1 MAAAERFDG
10 CEVVKKLSTGP
21 ITDLYHVIQEPL
33 GRPAFIKALGSSI
46 LPSSPFAASL
56 EREARLLAELS
67 HSNILRVYDFVR
79 RGERMWLVLEY
90 VDGLS
95 LEDVLKK
102 VKRLPEGFAC
112 AVGLEVCRALA
123 HAHEHGVVHRDVQ
136 PKNVLIGKDG
146 SLKLANFSVAFDERL
161 PTAPEL
167 LEGGTGYGGPSYMS
181 PEQILGERADGR
193 SDLFSLG
200 VLLYE
205 MLSGERPFDGPDDRS
220 TSLRIRRDPV
230 PPLGKKAPGINPA
243 LERMTQRCLEKMPSD
258 RFDSSAEAVAALV
271 ACARELDAEPSAP
284 LLRDTLIRARLL
296 EGSPTRGNS
305 ARKLRPVEGRVG
317 VAVAGLFFALAL
329 IIAGGVVIQL
339 SSGKAVGSA
348 VAAQAG
354 RRLELLPPGRAFLRV
369 VAHPWAHVIVDG
381 QEVEI
386 TPFARPIPLS
396 AGSHYVRLEH
406 PNAPVERR
414 TVELT
419 PGETLLLDVTLHVS
433 AAGVGGSGG
442 LNAATT
448 AAALE
453 KSRAGV
459 GVDMPGSPDGGPP
472 SERDTP

>member
-1 MAAAERFDG
+1 MTAVERFDG

-21 ITDLYHVIQEPL
+21 ITDLYHVVQEPL

-67 HSNILRVYDFVR
+67 HPNVLEVYDFVR

-90 VDGLS
+90 VDGVS
-95 LEDVLKK
+95 LEELMQRT
-102 VKRLPEGFAC
+102 KRVPESFAC
-112 AVGLEVCRALA
+112 AVALEVCRALA
-123 HAHEHGVVHRDVQ
+123 HAHAHGVVHRDVQ
-136 PKNVLIGKDG
+136 PKNILLGKDG

-167 LEGGTGYGGPSYMS
+167 LEGGTGYGGPAYMS

-205 MLSGERPFDGPDDRS
+205 MLCGERPFDGPDDRS

-230 PPLGKKAPGINPA
+230 PPLSKKAPGVSQA

-258 RFDSSAEAVAALV
+258 RFDGAPE
-271 ACARELDAEPSAP
+271 ACAILEAAAQELGAEPTAP
-284 LLRDTLIRARLL
+284 LIRDTLIRARLV
-296 EGSPTRGNS
+296 EGSPLKG
-305 ARKLRPVEGRVG
+305 AAVRKPRPHEGRVG
-317 VAVAGLFFALAL
+317 VTVAGLFLAL
-329 IIAGGVVIQL
+329 LSIIAGGVAIQSL
-339 SSGKAVGSA
+339 SGKAVGTA

-354 RRLELLPPGRAFLRV
+354 RRLELLPTGRASLRV

-381 QEVEI
+381 QEVET

-419 PGETLLLDVTLHVS
+419 PGETLLLDVTMKVTAPKLS
-433 AAGVGGSGG
+433 AS
-442 LNAATT
+442 
-448 AAALE
+448 AAALA
-453 KSRAGV
+453 KARAAGAAR
-459 GVDMPGSPDGGPP
+459 GEDPGDSG
-472 SERDTP
+472 TP

>member
-1 MAAAERFDG
+1 MAAPERFDG

-56 EREARLLAELS
+56 EREARLLAGLD
-67 HSNILRVYDFVR
+67 HPNILKVYDFVR

-90 VDGLS
+90 VEGVTLD
-95 LEDVLKK
+95 DVMQKSKK
-102 VKRLPEGFAC
+102 LPEAFAC
-112 AVGLEVCRALA
+112 AVALEVCRALSHA
-123 HAHEHGVVHRDVQ
+123 HAHGVVHRDVQ
-136 PKNVLIGKDG
+136 PKNVLIAQDG
-146 SLKLANFSVAFDERL
+146 SLKLANFSIAFDERM

-230 PPLGKKAPGINPA
+230 PPLAKKAPGVSPA
-243 LERMTQRCLEKMPSD
+243 LERVTQRCLEKMPSD
-258 RFDSSAEAVAALV
+258 RFDSSAEACAALE
-271 ACARELDAEPSAP
+271 AAARELGAEPTLP
-284 LLRDTLIRARLL
+284 IVHDTLIRMRLVQGSL
-296 EGSPTRGNS
+296 QASGATRRSRQREG
-305 ARKLRPVEGRVG
+305 VG
-317 VAVAGLFFALAL
+317 VAVAGLFFALAM
-329 IIAGGVVIQL
+329 IVAGGFTIQML
-339 SSGKAVGSA
+339 SGKSISASVGA
-348 VAAQAG
+348 DAPG
-354 RRLELLPPGRAFLRV
+354 RRLELLPGGRAFLRV

-396 AGSHYVRLEH
+396 VGSHYVRLEH

-414 TVELT
+414 TIELS
-419 PGETLLLDVTLHVS
+419 PGETLLLDVTLKVTPPNP
-433 AAGVGGSGG
+433 AASTTQGGADG
-442 LNAATT
+442 A
-448 AAALE
+448 
-453 KSRAGV
+453 
-459 GVDMPGSPDGGPP
+459 DGGDD
-472 SERDTP
+472 SGTP

>member
-1 MAAAERFDG
+1 MASAESFDG

-21 ITDLYHVIQEPL
+21 ITDLYHAIQEPL

-56 EREARLLAELS
+56 EREARLLAELDHPS
-67 HSNILRVYDFVR
+67 ILKVYDFVR

-90 VDGLS
+90 VDGVT

-102 VKRLPEGFAC
+102 TKRLPEAFAC
-112 AVGLEVCRALA
+112 AVALSVCRALA
-123 HAHEHGVVHRDVQ
+123 HAHAHGVVHRDVQ
-136 PKNVLIGKDG
+136 PKNILIASDG

-230 PPLGKKAPGINPA
+230 PPLSKKAPGIDAA
-243 LERMTQRCLEKMPSD
+243 LERFTQRCLEKMPSD
-258 RFDSSAEAVAALV
+258 RFDSTSEALAILEAA
-271 ACARELDAEPSAP
+271 ARDLGAEPSAP
-284 LLRDTLIRARLL
+284 LLRDTLVRARLV
-296 EGSPTRGNS
+296 EGSPLKGVT
-305 ARKLRPVEGRVG
+305 ARQAGQRHRQREGGVG
-317 VAVAGLFFALAL
+317 FAVTGLFFALAL
-329 IIAGGVVIQL
+329 IIVGGAAIQIVSGKSAGGAQ
-339 SSGKAVGSA
+339 AT
-348 VAAQAG
+348 AQAG
-354 RRLELLPPGRAFLRV
+354 RRLELLPAGRSFLRV

-396 AGSHYVRLEH
+396 PGSHYVRLEH

-414 TVELT
+414 TIELT
-419 PGETLLLDVTLHVS
+419 PGETLLLDVTLKVS
-433 AAGVGGSGG
+433 AHLKPVASGSAQNAGDASSDS
-442 LNAATT
+442 N
-448 AAALE
+448 
-453 KSRAGV
+453 
-459 GVDMPGSPDGGPP
+459 
-472 SERDTP
+472 TP

>member
-1 MAAAERFDG
+1 MTAAERFDG

-21 ITDLYHVIQEPL
+21 ITDLYHVVQEPL

-67 HSNILRVYDFVR
+67 HPNILEVYDFVR
-79 RGERMWLVLEY
+79 REERMWLVLEY
-90 VDGLS
+90 VDGVS
-95 LEDVLKK
+95 LEDVM
-102 VKRLPEGFAC
+102 KRVQRVPEAFAC
-112 AVGLEVCRALA
+112 AVALEVCRALSHA
-123 HAHEHGVVHRDVQ
+123 HAHGVVHRDVQ
-136 PKNVLIGKDG
+136 PKNILLSKDG

-230 PPLGKKAPGINPA
+230 PPLGKKAPGVSPA

-258 RFDSSAEAVAALV
+258 RFDSALE
-271 ACARELDAEPSAP
+271 ACAGLEAAAAELGAEPTGP
-284 LLRDTLIRARLL
+284 LIRDTLIRARMID
-296 EGSPTRGNS
+296 GSPLKGAT
-305 ARKLRPVEGRVG
+305 ARKPRANEGRIG
-317 VAVAGLFFALAL
+317 MTLAGLLVASLAVV
-329 IIAGGVVIQL
+329 GGGFGIQL
-339 SSGKAVGSA
+339 LSGKAVGTA

-354 RRLELLPPGRAFLRV
+354 RRLELLPAGRAYLRV

-381 QEVEI
+381 QEVET

-414 TVELT
+414 TIELT
-419 PGETLLLDVTLHVS
+419 PGETLLLDVTLKVS
-433 AAGVGGSGG
+433 APKLSAS
-442 LNAATT
+442 AAAQAKAR
-448 AAALE
+448 AAALNGA
-453 KSRAGV
+453 S
-459 GVDMPGSPDGGPP
+459 DPGDSG
-472 SERDTP
+472 TP

>member
-1 MAAAERFDG
+1 MTAAERFEG

-21 ITDLYHVIQEPL
+21 ITDLYHVVQEPL

-56 EREARLLAELS
+56 EREARLLAELN
-67 HSNILRVYDFVR
+67 HPNILKVYDFVR

-90 VDGLS
+90 VDGVS
-95 LEDVLKK
+95 LDDVMKK
-102 VKRLPEGFAC
+102 VKRLPEAFAC
-112 AVGLEVCRALA
+112 AVGLELCLALA
-123 HAHEHGVVHRDVQ
+123 HAHAHGVVHRDLQ
-136 PKNVLIGKDG
+136 PKNVLLTKDG
-146 SLKLANFSVAFDERL
+146 ILKLSNFSVAFDERL

-167 LEGGTGYGGPSYMS
+167 LEGGTGYGGPYYMS
-181 PEQILGERADGR
+181 PEQILGERTDGR

-230 PPLGKKAPGINPA
+230 PPLSKKVPGVNPA
-243 LERMTQRCLEKMPSD
+243 LERMTQRCLEKMASD
-258 RFDSSAEAVAALV
+258 RFDSSVEACAALES
-271 ACARELDAEPSAP
+271 AARELGAEPNAV
-284 LLRDTLIRARLL
+284 LIRDTLIRARLV
-296 EGSPTRGNS
+296 EGSPQKA
-305 ARKLRPVEGRVG
+305 ARARAPRSGEGRVG
-317 VAVAGLFFALAL
+317 VAVAGLFVALLL
-329 IIAGGVVIQL
+329 IIAGGFLIQL
-339 SSGKAVGSA
+339 TSGKAVGTA

-354 RRLELLPPGRAFLRV
+354 RRLELLPTGRAFLRV

-406 PNAPVERR
+406 PHAAVERR

-419 PGETLLLDVTLHVS
+419 PGETLLLDVTLKVIAPKATPS
-433 AAGVGGSGG
+433 AV
-442 LNAATT
+442 
-448 AAALE
+448 AALE
-453 KSRAGV
+453 RARLRAAGAS
-459 GVDMPGSPDGGPP
+459 GGFGPGDSG
-472 SERDTP
+472 TP

>member
-1 MAAAERFDG
+1 MASAESFDG

-21 ITDLYHVIQEPL
+21 ITDLYHAIQEPL

-56 EREARLLAELS
+56 EREARLLAELN
-67 HSNILRVYDFVR
+67 HPNILKVYDFVR
-79 RGERMWLVLEY
+79 KGEGMWLVLEY
-90 VDGLS
+90 VDGVS
-95 LEDVLKK
+95 LDDVLKK
-102 VKRLPEGFAC
+102 SKRLPEAFAC
-112 AVGLEVCRALA
+112 AVALEVCRALSHA
-123 HAHEHGVVHRDVQ
+123 HAHGVVHRDVQ
-136 PKNVLIGKDG
+136 PKNVLIAGDG
-146 SLKLANFSVAFDERL
+146 SLKLSNFSVAFDERL
-161 PTAPEL
+161 PAAPEL

-230 PPLGKKAPGINPA
+230 PPLSKKAPGVSPA
-243 LERMTQRCLEKMPSD
+243 LERFTQRCLEKMPSD
-258 RFDSSAEAVAALV
+258 RFDSSLE
-271 ACARELDAEPSAP
+271 ACASLEAAAAELGAAPTAP
-284 LLRDTLIRARLL
+284 LLRDTLIRTRLI
-296 EGSPTRGNS
+296 EGSPLTGLKSRQP
-305 ARKLRPVEGRVG
+305 RPREGGVG
-317 VAVAGLFFALAL
+317 LTVSGLFLALAL
-329 IIAGGVVIQL
+329 IVMGGFAIQL
-339 SSGKAVGSA
+339 LSGKTAGAS

-354 RRLELLPPGRAFLRV
+354 RRLELLPPDRSFLRV

-414 TVELT
+414 TIELT
-419 PGETLLLDVTLHVS
+419 PGETLLLDVTLKVS
-433 AAGVGGSGG
+433 APP
-442 LNAATT
+442 AASSTETGTT
-448 AAALE
+448 ADD
-453 KSRAGV
+453 SG
-459 GVDMPGSPDGGPP
+459 
-472 SERDTP
+472 TP

>member
-1 MAAAERFDG
+1 MTAAERFDG
-10 CEVVKKLSTGP
+10 CEVVKKLNTGP
-21 ITDLYHVIQEPL
+21 ITDLYHVVQEPL

-56 EREARLLAELS
+56 EREARLLAELN
-67 HSNILRVYDFVR
+67 HPNILKVYDFVR

-90 VDGLS
+90 VDGVS
-95 LEDVLKK
+95 LDDVMKK
-102 VKRLPEGFAC
+102 VKRLPEAFAS
-112 AVGLEVCRALA
+112 AVALEVCRALA
-123 HAHEHGVVHRDVQ
+123 HAHAHGVVHRDVQ
-136 PKNVLIGKDG
+136 PKNVLIATDG
-146 SLKLANFSVAFDERL
+146 SVKLSNFSVAFDERL

-167 LEGGTGYGGPSYMS
+167 LEGGTGYGGPYYMS

-230 PPLGKKAPGINPA
+230 PPLGKKAPGVSPA
-243 LERMTQRCLEKMPSD
+243 LERLTQRCLEKMPSD
-258 RFDSSAEAVAALV
+258 RFDSSLEACAALE
-271 ACARELDAEPSAP
+271 AAARELGAEPTAP
-284 LLRDTLIRARLL
+284 LLRDTLIRARLV
-296 EGSPTRGNS
+296 EGSPAKALG
-305 ARKLRPVEGRVG
+305 ARAPKQGEGRVG
-317 VAVAGLFFALAL
+317 VAVLGLFVALLL
-329 IIAGGVVIQL
+329 ILAGGAAIQL
-339 SSGKAVGSA
+339 VSGKAVGTA

-406 PNAPVERR
+406 PNAPDERR

-419 PGETLLLDVTLHVS
+419 PGETLLLDVTLKVS
-433 AAGVGGSGG
+433 APKLSPS
-442 LNAATT
+442 
-448 AAALE
+448 AAAAIE
-453 KSRAGV
+453 RARQRAGADE
-459 GVDMPGSPDGGPP
+459 GDSG
-472 SERDTP
+472 TP

>member
-1 MAAAERFDG
+1 MTPVERFDG

-21 ITDLYHVIQEPL
+21 ITDLYHAIQEPL

-56 EREARLLAELS
+56 EREARLLAELD
-67 HSNILRVYDFVR
+67 HPNILKVYDFVR

-90 VDGLS
+90 VDGVS
-95 LEDVLKK
+95 LEEVMKK
-102 VKRLPEGFAC
+102 VKRLPEAFAC
-112 AVGLEVCRALA
+112 AVALEVCRALA

-136 PKNVLIGKDG
+136 PKNVLLGKDG
-146 SLKLANFSVAFDERL
+146 TLKLANFSVAFDERM

-230 PPLGKKAPGINPA
+230 PPLSKKAPGINAA
-243 LERMTQRCLEKMPSD
+243 LERLTQRCLEKMPSD
-258 RFDSSAEAVAALV
+258 RFDSSQEARTILEAA
-271 ACARELDAEPSAP
+271 ARELGADPTSP
-284 LLRDTLIRARLL
+284 LLRDTLIRARLV
-296 EGSPTRGNS
+296 EGSLPKGLN
-305 ARKLRPVEGRVG
+305 AKQAPAVEGRVG
-317 VAVAGLFFALAL
+317 VAVGGLFAALLL
-329 IIAGGVVIQL
+329 IVAGGSAIQL
-339 SSGKAVGSA
+339 LSGKTAGTA

-354 RRLELLPPGRAFLRV
+354 RRLELLPAGRAFLRV

-414 TVELT
+414 TIELT
-419 PGETLLLDVTLHVS
+419 PGETLLLDVTLKVTAPKPS
-433 AAGVGGSGG
+433 ASATRAREQADDASDSG
-442 LNAATT
+442 
-448 AAALE
+448 
-453 KSRAGV
+453 
-459 GVDMPGSPDGGPP
+459 
-472 SERDTP
+472 TP

>member
-1 MAAAERFDG
+1 MTPAERFDG

-21 ITDLYHVIQEPL
+21 ITDLYHAIQEPL

-56 EREARLLAELS
+56 EREARLLAELD
-67 HSNILRVYDFVR
+67 HPNILKVYDFVR

-90 VDGLS
+90 VDGVS
-95 LEDVLKK
+95 LEEVMKK
-102 VKRLPEGFAC
+102 VKRLPEAFAC
-112 AVGLEVCRALA
+112 AVALEVCRALA
-123 HAHEHGVVHRDVQ
+123 HAHAHGVVHRDVQ
-136 PKNVLIGKDG
+136 PKNVLLGKDG
-146 SLKLANFSVAFDERL
+146 TLKLSNFSVAFDERM

-230 PPLGKKAPGINPA
+230 PPLSKKAPGINAA
-243 LERMTQRCLEKMPSD
+243 LERLTQRCLEKMPSD
-258 RFDSSAEAVAALV
+258 RFDSSLEACTILEAA
-271 ACARELDAEPSAP
+271 ARELGAEPTSP
-284 LLRDTLIRARLL
+284 LLRDTLIRARLV
-296 EGSPTRGNS
+296 EGSLPKGLN
-305 ARKLRPVEGRVG
+305 AKQAQAAEGRVG
-317 VAVAGLFFALAL
+317 VTVAGLFVALLL
-329 IIAGGVVIQL
+329 ILAGGSAIQL
-339 SSGKAVGSA
+339 LSGKTAGTA
-348 VAAQAG
+348 VATQAG
-354 RRLELLPPGRAFLRV
+354 RRLELLPAGRAFLRV
-369 VAHPWAHVIVDG
+369 VAHPWAHVVVDG

-414 TVELT
+414 TIELT
-419 PGETLLLDVTLHVS
+419 PGETLLLDVTLKVTAPKPSAS
-433 AAGVGGSGG
+433 AAR
-442 LNAATT
+442 
-448 AAALE
+448 ALE
-453 KSRAGV
+453 QSGESDS
-459 GVDMPGSPDGGPP
+459 G
-472 SERDTP
+472 TP

>member
-21 ITDLYHVIQEPL
+21 ITDLYHVVQEPL

-67 HSNILRVYDFVR
+67 HPNIPKVYDFVR
-79 RGERMWLVLEY
+79 RGERMWLVLEF
-90 VDGLS
+90 VDGVS
-95 LEDVLKK
+95 LDDVMKK
-102 VKRLPEGFAC
+102 VKRLPEAFAC
-112 AVGLEVCRALA
+112 AVALELCRALA
-123 HAHEHGVVHRDVQ
+123 HAHAHGVVHRDVQ
-136 PKNVLIGKDG
+136 PKNVLLGKDG
-146 SLKLANFSVAFDERL
+146 TLKLINFSVAFDERL

-205 MLSGERPFDGPDDRS
+205 MLCGERPFDGPDDRS

-230 PPLGKKAPGINPA
+230 PPLGKKAPGISPA

-258 RFDSSAEAVAALV
+258 RFDSSLEACSILEAA
-271 ACARELDAEPSAP
+271 ARELGAEPSAP

-296 EGSPTRGNS
+296 EGSLQKGLG
-305 ARKLRPVEGRVG
+305 ARQPLAAEGRVG
-317 VAVAGLFFALAL
+317 VAIAGLFLAL
-329 IIAGGVVIQL
+329 GLILAGGFAIQL
-339 SSGKAVGSA
+339 MTGKAVGTA

-354 RRLELLPPGRAFLRV
+354 RRLELLPTGRAFLRV

-406 PNAPVERR
+406 PNAPAERR
-414 TVELT
+414 TIDLT
-419 PGETLLLDVTLHVS
+419 PGETLLLDVTLKVS
-433 AAGVGGSGG
+433 APKPGASS
-442 LNAATT
+442 
-448 AAALE
+448 AAARERSRREAGLGASNDPNE
-453 KSRAGV
+453 KS
-459 GVDMPGSPDGGPP
+459 DS
-472 SERDTP
+472 STP

>member
-1 MAAAERFDG
+1 MASAESFDG
-10 CEVVKKLSTGP
+10 CEVIKKLSTGP
-21 ITDLYHVIQEPL
+21 ITDLYHAVQEPL

-56 EREARLLAELS
+56 EREARLLAELD
-67 HSNILRVYDFVR
+67 HPNILKVYDFVR
-79 RGERMWLVLEY
+79 RSERMWLVLEY
-90 VDGLS
+90 VDGVT

-102 VKRLPEGFAC
+102 TKRLPETFAS
-112 AVGLEVCRALA
+112 AVALEVCRALTHA
-123 HAHEHGVVHRDVQ
+123 HAHGVVHRDVQ
-136 PKNVLIGKDG
+136 PKNILIASNG

-230 PPLGKKAPGINPA
+230 PPLSKKAPDIDAA
-243 LERMTQRCLEKMPSD
+243 LERFTQRCLEKMPSD
-258 RFDSSAEAVAALV
+258 RFDSSPEALAILEAA
-271 ACARELDAEPSAP
+271 ARDLGAEPSAP
-284 LLRDTLIRARLL
+284 LLRDTLIRARLVL
-296 EGSPTRGNS
+296 GSPLNGITADQAGHR
-305 ARKLRPVEGRVG
+305 RRHREGG
-317 VAVAGLFFALAL
+317 IGFAVTGLFFALAL
-329 IIAGGVVIQL
+329 IILGGATIQILSGKSAGGAQ
-339 SSGKAVGSA
+339 AA
-348 VAAQAG
+348 AAQAG
-354 RRLELLPPGRAFLRV
+354 RRLELLPAGRSFLRV

-396 AGSHYVRLEH
+396 PGSHYVRLEH

-414 TVELT
+414 TIELT
-419 PGETLLLDVTLHVS
+419 PGETLLLDVTLKVS
-433 AAGVGGSGG
+433 AHAKPVGSSD
-442 LNAATT
+442 A
-448 AAALE
+448 
-453 KSRAGV
+453 
-459 GVDMPGSPDGGPP
+459 PDA
-472 SERDTP
+472 SSDANTP